1 MITQEEARNELLK
14 RRIKEAGVEL
24 NRRNLLAEQDAPSL
38 TKDLRGN
45 IDNLKDDF
53 SRRKQSVVDT
63 FRDGASGEISGNR
76 VIANT
81 LGDVAGGGL
90 DAMGAGISSAVDTVD
105 AGFET
110 VLPNITKSVKDF
122 TKVQLGDA
130 ATYISNSTAGKVGLK
145 ALNRG
150 VEAYSTW
157 AEENP
162 QDAKTLGSFVNVA
175 LVLSPVKKS
184 MAVNREMSLLNRA
197 AGGLT
202 KSAEKSKDI
211 ISKKRATAAVMSIKP
226 EAANLET
233 TRTLG
238 FRTTKQTPSKFESLL
253 VDEVTKLNLNKRD
266 SDGEVYDKVS
276 ESIREKGASL
286 SDDLAE
292 SDVVITEK
300 VFSDVIDKSIDDLVG
315 VQLGLGS
322 QEIKPILNK
331 VKRIAKDIFRQ
342 FPDTPGGMLDARK
355 KLDDWLTASGYEKL
369 LMRDAAQTA
378 QVEAVR
384 TIRRAMNQV
393 VIDAVPDANVAAR
406 LESQSLLFSAKDV
419 LTDKKPKEARNSIG
433 ALVDSLK
440 VNTSISIPVTPVG
453 LSLLASTGVST
464 LGGGYGLTAL
474 AAGISFGVGKV
485 IMNPSTRIGL
495 AKLISGVD
503 KLIGSGGIAGDKLK
517 QLRVHR
523 AAVLE
528 LIENSQISENLDPKE
543 LESEETVLSTPQ
555 VVVKP

>member
-14 RRIKEAGVEL
+14 RRVKEAGVEL

-38 TKDLRGN
+38 TKDLRSN

-184 MAVNREMSLLNRA
+184 MAVNREMSLLNKA

-202 KSAEKSKDI
+202 KSAEKSKRI

-253 VDEVTKLNLNKRD
+253 VDEVSKLNLNKRD
-266 SDGEVYDKVS
+266 SDGEIYDKVS

-286 SDDLAE
+286 SDDLAK

-300 VFSDVIDKSIDDLVG
+300 VLSDVIDKSIDDLVG

-528 LIENSQISENLDPKE
+528 LIENSQISENLDLK
-543 LESEETVLSTPQ
+543 ESEETVLSTPQ

>member
-1 MITQEEARNELLK
+1 MITPEEARLELLK
-14 RRIKEAGVEL
+14 RRREEAGVEL
-24 NRRNLLAEQDAPSL
+24 DRRNLLAEQDAPSL

-503 KLIGSGGIAGDKLK
+503 KLIESGGIAGDKLK

-528 LIENSQISENLDPKE
+528 LIENSQISENLDLK
-543 LESEETVLSTPQ
+543 ESEETVLSTPQ

>member
-45 IDNLKDDF
+45 IDNLKDDL

-202 KSAEKSKDI
+202 KSAEKSKRI

-286 SDDLAE
+286 SDDLAK

-300 VFSDVIDKSIDDLVG
+300 VLSDVIDKSIDDLVG

-384 TIRRAMNQV
+384 TIRRAMNQI
-393 VIDAVPDANVAAR
+393 VIDAVPDASVAAR

-453 LSLLASTGVST
+453 LSLLATTGVST

-503 KLIGSGGIAGDKLK
+503 KLIESGGIAGDKLK

-528 LIENSQISENLDPKE
+528 LIENSQISENLDLK
-543 LESEETVLSTPQ
+543 ESEETVLSTPQ

>member
-45 IDNLKDDF
+45 IDNLKDDL

-202 KSAEKSKDI
+202 KSAEKSKRI

-266 SDGEVYDKVS
+266 SDGEIYDKVS

-286 SDDLAE
+286 SDDLAK

-300 VFSDVIDKSIDDLVG
+300 VLSDVIDKSIDDLVG

-384 TIRRAMNQV
+384 TIRRAMNQI
-393 VIDAVPDANVAAR
+393 VIDAVPDASVAAR

-503 KLIGSGGIAGDKLK
+503 KLIESGGIAGDKLK

-528 LIENSQISENLDPKE
+528 LIENSQISENLDLK
-543 LESEETVLSTPQ
+543 ESEETVLSTPQ

>member
-1 MITQEEARNELLK
+1 MITPEEARLELLK
-14 RRIKEAGVEL
+14 RRREEAGVEL
-24 NRRNLLAEQDAPSL
+24 DRRNLLAEQDAPSL
-38 TKDLRGN
+38 TKDLRSN

-184 MAVNREMSLLNRA
+184 IAVNREMSLLNRA

-202 KSAEKSKDI
+202 KSAEKSKRI

-300 VFSDVIDKSIDDLVG
+300 VLSDVIDKSIDDLVG

-342 FPDTPGGMLDARK
+342 FPDTPGGVLDARK
-355 KLDDWLTASGYEKL
+355 ALDDWLTASGYEKL

-384 TIRRAMNQV
+384 TIRRSMNQI
-393 VIDAVPDANVAAR
+393 VIDAVPDADVAAR

-503 KLIGSGGIAGDKLK
+503 KLIESGGIAGDKLK